1 MKSTRIR
8 ESIDRGTA
16 ARAVSAL
23 VRRRLRCGWGI
34 VVLAM
39 LFAPLFGQM
48 SLQDKKGDDE
58 KKETTEYDL
67 KAGLIEQ
74 FMKFVDFPESVLAKD
89 AKEITLGVLGPDPFG
104 KSLDATAGKTIR
116 GRKIVVK
123 RYDKLDD
130 VKEKE
135 CHVLFV
141 AANHAKKLADVT
153 STLEKKSILVIGETT
168 TSVDSGA
175 AFGLVIKDKKVAF
188 EVNLDAAKKAAISI
202 SSKLVKLA
210 ARVVKAKDN

>member
-1 MKSTRIR
+1 MLAILLAS
-8 ESIDRGTA
+8 SI
-16 ARAVSAL
+16 ARA
-23 VRRRLRCGWGI
+23 
-34 VVLAM
+34 
-39 LFAPLFGQM
+39 APQE
-48 SLQDKKGDDE
+48 KKGEGE
-58 KKETTEYDL
+58 KTETTEYDL
-67 KAGLIEQ
+67 KAQMIEQ

-210 ARVVKAKDN
+210 ARVVKVKD